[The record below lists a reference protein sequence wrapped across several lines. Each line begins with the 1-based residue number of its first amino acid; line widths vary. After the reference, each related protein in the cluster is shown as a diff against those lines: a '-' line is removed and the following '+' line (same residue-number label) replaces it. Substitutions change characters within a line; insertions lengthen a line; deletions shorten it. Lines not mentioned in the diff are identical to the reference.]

1 MISVSEALVAVGKHC
16 NPLKS
21 VAKDVVDSYGYI
33 LAENVISPLN
43 MPPFKQ
49 SSMDGYA
56 FIYSDENSYKVI
68 GEVQTGISQNI
79 NLKKGEAIR
88 IFTGAR
94 VPDEADTVV
103 MQEHVSRIK
112 DKIII
117 EKIPKINSNVR
128 PKGEQIKIGEVAL
141 EKGTFLNEA
150 AVGFL
155 AGLGIK
161 NIEVYKRPKVGILIT
176 GNEIKNSGEFL
187 EEGEIY
193 DSNSLTLNLGL
204 QRLGIEEIEILFAKD
219 TLEET
224 TLSLKKLLNDNDVVL
239 ISGGISVGDYD
250 FVEEAL
256 KENGAKQLFYNVN
269 QKPGKPLWFGKKED
283 KIIFALPGNPAS
295 SLTCF
300 YVYAWP
306 LLRAQMGFTAFH
318 LPKLK
323 AKANG
328 DIQNNFGKT
337 LFLKG
342 NVENDIATE
351 FSGQASSML
360 KSFAVSNAL
369 LVIPEDVKLIKKGE
383 SISYLKLN

>member
-1 MISVSEALVAVGKHC
+1 MISVVEALAEVEKYC

-21 VAKDVVDSYGYI
+21 VIKEVVDSYGYI
-33 LAENVISPLN
+33 LAENVLSPLN

-56 FIYSDENSYKVI
+56 LINSVDKSYKVI
-68 GEVQTGISQNI
+68 GEVQTGSSQNI
-79 NLKKGEAIR
+79 KLKKGEAIR

-103 MQEHVSRIK
+103 MQEHVSRIA
-112 DKIII
+112 DEIII
-117 EKIPKINSNVR
+117 EKIPSKGSNVR
-128 PKGEQIKIGEVAL
+128 PQGEQVKVGEIAL

-155 AGLGIK
+155 AGLGIT
-161 NIEVYKRPKVGILIT
+161 NIAVYKLPKVGILIT
-176 GNEIKNSGEFL
+176 GNEIKKSGESL

-193 DSNSLTLNLGL
+193 DSNSLTLKLGL
-204 QRLGIEEIEILFAKD
+204 KRLGIEEIEILFSED
-219 TLEET
+219 TLEKT
-224 TLSLKKLLNDNDVVL
+224 TNSLKKLLNNNDVIL

-256 KENGAKQLFYNVN
+256 KENSAEQIFYNVN
-269 QKPGKPLWFGKKED
+269 QKPGKPLWFGKKEE
-283 KIIFALPGNPAS
+283 KMIFALPGNPAS

-306 LLRAQMGFTAFH
+306 LLKALMGFKDFH

-323 AKANG
+323 AKANS
-328 DIQNNFGKT
+328 DIQNNFSKT

-342 NVENDIATE
+342 NVENNTATE

-369 LVIPEDVKLIKKGE
+369 LMIPEDVKLIKKGE
-383 SISYLKLN
+383 SVTYLKLD

>member
-1 MISVSEALVAVGKHC
+1 MISVSEALAEVEKYC
-16 NPLKS
+16 NPLKT
-21 VAKDVVDSYGYI
+21 VTREVVDCYGYI

-43 MPPFKQ
+43 MPPFRQ

-94 VPDEADTVV
+94 VPDEADTVL
-103 MQEHVSRIK
+103 MQEHVSRIE

-117 EKIPKINSNVR
+117 EKIPKIGSNVR
-128 PKGEQIKIGEVAL
+128 PEGEQIKIGEIAL

-161 NIEVYKRPKVGILIT
+161 DIQVYKRPKVGILIT
-176 GNEIKNSGEFL
+176 GNEIKGSGKIL

-193 DSNSLTLNLGL
+193 DSNSLTLKLGL
-204 QRLGIEEIEILFAKD
+204 KRLGIEEIEILFAKD

-224 TLSLKKLLNDNDVVL
+224 TNSLKKLINNNDVIL

-250 FVEEAL
+250 FVEESL
-256 KENGAKQLFYNVN
+256 KENGVEKIFYNVN
-269 QKPGKPLWFGKKED
+269 QKPGKPLWFGKKEE

-306 LLRAQMGFTAFH
+306 ILKAKMGFKEFH
-318 LPKLK
+318 LPKLN
-323 AKANG
+323 AKANS
-328 DIQNNFGKT
+328 DIQNNFSKT

-342 NVENDIATE
+342 NVENNTATE
-351 FSGQASSML
+351 FYGQASSML

-369 LVIPEDVKLIKKGE
+369 LIIPEEVKLIKKGE
-383 SISYLKLN
+383 LVTYLKID